1 MIIGLMC
8 DGTSALYGCAAP
20 DTYYTTF
27 IYVLTTAKIYFW
39 YNRSLGRN
47 IITWIYHDSYLGKL
61 KQLMWA
67 GGWGREAPCV
77 PLNVFKNVS
86 QTSRVPFNVVR
97 GVTLT
102 ATSFQRSQ
110 VSLIPSIEAGF
121 SPYIP
126 LDIIITTTPFFF
138 SMHIALRVGGW
149 RRVK

>member
-1 MIIGLMC
+1 
-8 DGTSALYGCAAP
+8 
-20 DTYYTTF
+20 
-27 IYVLTTAKIYFW
+27 
-39 YNRSLGRN
+39 
-47 IITWIYHDSYLGKL
+47 
-61 KQLMWA
+61 MWA

-77 PLNVFKNVS
+77 LLNVFKNVS
-86 QTSRVPFNVVR
+86 QISRVPFNVVR

-102 ATSFQRSQ
+102 ATPFQRSQ